1 MEKNNAWGYFARA
14 IISGIAIS
22 SRCVTWDLWQ
32 NAKMDRNA
40 KEWKERKVQKNFNG
54 RNGRKKIEQN
64 ATILCHELLFLKAIV
79 NTSDSLPMSNRQFP
93 IY

>member
-1 MEKNNAWGYFARA
+1 MLRLFRSCHHLGHCHLFTLCDL
-14 IISGIAIS
+14 GF
-22 SRCVTWDLWQ
+22 LWQ
-32 NAKMDRNA
+32 NTKMDRNA